1 MARYDDKKQV
11 KCSFCGKTQDQV
23 NRIVAGPGVYIC
35 NECIE
40 LCSEII
46 EEEFEDA
53 RVEQQLDE
61 VLKPQ
66 EIKKILMNMLSVRRN
81 PSDPGCCGL

>member
-11 KCSFCGKTQDQV
+11 KCSFCGKTQEQV

-46 EEEFEDA
+46 EEEYED
-53 RVEQQLDE
+53 VPVQQT
-61 VLKPQ
+61 
-66 EIKKILMNMLSVRRN
+66 LMKSPN
-81 PSDPGCCGL
+81 PRK